1 MGCVDGYTKTSSTC
15 SQTADQGYNK
25 CSQSADE
32 GYNSCQSNY
41 YNECHWYSPWNCIA
55 GWFCSAWT
63 WVSNVVCVVWTWVSN
78 VVCVAWN
85 VVTSFVC
92 ILWDV
97 VTTIVNAILVTIE
110 SILAPILNAIASV
123 IQFFFAIPILGRFLS
138 WVWNIVTAVVYGIAS
153 IIDAIGWLI
162 GIRPEKRLL
171 LLVLNQ
177 LDEQRQPIATEADLM
192 ASIGRMIQVYRDDA
206 NVRILPVKRFN
217 YRTPA
222 SGDQQASDD
231 YVVTI
236 SQTGTSQRL
245 DVSCGGSNAASDLGF
260 EGADF
265 QNILT
270 LSGFWTNWR
279 RLIGYGAPICA
290 FSVRGFSGTSDGCS
304 NGPLDDFVL
313 VNFSGAAAD
322 VSLPS
327 NAVIGKSSILPHESG
342 HACNLWHVDPSNL
355 MQGSDPRLTNLSA
368 WQVALLRSSRHVT
381 YF

>member
-1 MGCVDGYTKTSSTC
+1 MK
-15 SQTADQGYNK
+15 
-25 CSQSADE
+25 
-32 GYNSCQSNY
+32 
-41 YNECHWYSPWNCIA
+41 
-55 GWFCSAWT
+55 
-63 WVSNVVCVVWTWVSN
+63 
-78 VVCVAWN
+78 
-85 VVTSFVC
+85 
-92 ILWDV
+92 L
-97 VTTIVNAILVTIE
+97 
-110 SILAPILNAIASV
+110 
-123 IQFFFAIPILGRFLS
+123 
-138 WVWNIVTAVVYGIAS
+138 
-153 IIDAIGWLI
+153 
-162 GIRPEKRLL
+162 
-171 LLVLNQ
+171 
-177 LDEQRQPIATEADLM
+177 
-192 ASIGRMIQVYRDDA
+192 
-206 NVRILPVKRFN
+206 FN
-217 YRTPA
+217 YRTPF

-236 SQTGTSQRL
+236 SQTGTSHRL

-313 VNFSGAAAD
+313 VNFLGAATD
-322 VSLPS
+322 VSLPD

-355 MQGSDPRLTNLSA
+355 MQGSDPRMTSLSA

>member
-1 MGCVDGYTKTSSTC
+1 MGCLAGYTKTSKTC
-15 SQTADQGYNK
+15 SQTADQGYNE

-63 WVSNVVCVVWTWVSN
+63 WVSNVVCVGWTWVSD

-85 VVTSFVC
+85 AVTTFVC
-92 ILWDV
+92 VQWDV
-97 VTTIVNAILVTIE
+97 VTTLVNAILVTIE
-110 SILAPILNAIASV
+110 SILAPILNAIALV
-123 IQFFFAIPILGRFLS
+123 IQFIFAIPIRGRFLS
-138 WVWNIVTAVVYGIAS
+138 WVWNIVTAVVYGVAS
-153 IIDAIGWLI
+153 IVDAIGWLI

-206 NVRILPVKRFN
+206 NVRVLPAKLFY

-222 SGDQQASDD
+222 SDDQQASDD

-265 QNILT
+265 QTILT

-290 FSVRGFSGTSDGCS
+290 LFRAQF
-304 NGPLDDFVL
+304 LR
-313 VNFSGAAAD
+313 
-322 VSLPS
+322 
-327 NAVIGKSSILPHESG
+327 HQR
-342 HACNLWHVDPSNL
+342 W
-355 MQGSDPRLTNLSA
+355 
-368 WQVALLRSSRHVT
+368 LLQRSSRRLRARKLFGCGVGRESAR
-381 YF
+381 

>member
-1 MGCVDGYTKTSSTC
+1 MDCLSGYTKTSKTC
-15 SQTADQGYNK
+15 SQTADQGYNE

-32 GYNSCQSNY
+32 GYNSCQSKY

-55 GWFCSAWT
+55 GWVCSAWT
-63 WVSNVVCVVWTWVSN
+63 WVSNIVCVAWTWISN

-85 VVTSFVC
+85 VVTTFVC
-92 ILWDV
+92 VLWDV
-97 VTTIVNAILVTIE
+97 ITMLANAILVTIE
-110 SILAPILNAIASV
+110 SILAPILNAIAGL
-123 IQFFFAIPILGRFLS
+123 IQFVFAIPILGRFLS
-138 WVWNIVTAVVYGIAS
+138 WVWNIVTALVYGIAS
-153 IIDAIGWLI
+153 IFDAIAWLI

-177 LDEQRQPIATEADLM
+177 LDEQRQPVASDADLT
-192 ASIGRMIQVYRDDA
+192 ASIGRLIQVYQDDA
-206 NVRILPVKRFN
+206 NVRVLPVKPFY
-217 YRTPA
+217 YRTPF
-222 SGDQQASDD
+222 SEGQQASED

-236 SQTGTSQRL
+236 SQTGTPHRL

-260 EGADF
+260 AGADF

-290 FSVRGFSGTSDGCS
+290 FSVRSFSGTSDGCS

-313 VNFSGAAAD
+313 VNFSGAATD
-322 VSLPS
+322 VSLAA

-342 HACNLWHVDPSNL
+342 HACNLWHVDPPNL
-355 MQGSDPRLTNLSA
+355 MQGSDPRMTNLST
-368 WQVALLRSSRHVT
+368 WQVVLLRASRHVT